1 MNNTLY
7 IRADGN
13 AQIGLGHVMRCLSIA
28 MAARS
33 LGRDCIFLT
42 ADDSCRE
49 TIEQRGFSAYTLN
62 SDWSRLESE
71 LPVLCAYLAQHHA
84 QRILIDSYYVTEPY
98 LRILCE
104 KVRVA
109 YLDDVAAFVYPC
121 HTLINYNVYAPTLY
135 RPIDYPS
142 TQMLL
147 GPGFAPLR
155 PEFHGKSLRKTRP
168 AVSSILFTTGGS
180 DLFGLL
186 PCLMTQ
192 IFADSDLNH
201 LLLYVIIGRFHQ
213 YRAQLET
220 MAKSHPNLHIYVDTD
235 QMATLMQQ
243 CDLAVSAGGSTLYEL
258 CACSVPTVCFSL
270 ADNQMGIVN
279 WFSEQGYAAYA
290 GDVRNGIVQCADQIC
305 TLLKKN
311 ILNFDLRK
319 ECAARMREV
328 LQGNG
333 AQKIVY
339 ALT

>member
-28 MAARS
+28 LAAQS
-33 LGRDCIFLT
+33 LGQDCIFLT

-62 SDWSRLESE
+62 SDWNHLESE

-155 PEFHGKSLRKTRP
+155 PEFQNLPQRVLRKT
-168 AVSSILFTTGGS
+168 VSNILFTTGGTDS
-180 DLFGLL
+180 LGML
-186 PCLMTQ
+186 P
-192 IFADSDLNH
+192 
-201 LLLYVIIGRFHQ
+201 LLLKILLNDYTFFGI
-213 YRAQLET
+213 
-220 MAKSHPNLHIYVDTD
+220 NLHIVVGNFHQHLYGLKKIANRKSNIHLYVNIDTI
-235 QMATLMQQ
+235 AELMQQ
-243 CDLAVSAGGSTLYEL
+243 CDLAISAGGSTLYEL
-258 CACSVPTVCFSL
+258 CACGTPTVCFSL
-270 ADNQMGIVN
+270 ADNQLRAVH
-279 WFSEQGYAAYA
+279 WFAKHEMMLYA
-290 GDVRNGIVQCADQIC
+290 GDARVDSTRCAQQIIDMIKRYMRDWNLRLTMFQNFSKLIDGIGAREIV
-305 TLLKKN
+305 KN
-311 ILNFDLRK
+311 L
-319 ECAARMREV
+319 
-328 LQGNG
+328 
-333 AQKIVY
+333 
-339 ALT
+339 